1 MKLTVCVL
9 SRSVNT
15 DRAPTMCQALETEA
29 ATPICRYL
37 SKLNSAYILKG
48 GGSQ

>member
-1 MKLTVCVL
+1 M
-9 SRSVNT
+9 R
-15 DRAPTMCQALETEA
+15 QALEIEA

-37 SKLNSAYILKG
+37 SKLNQAYILKG